1 MCPLPVQP
9 ANTLGPSGKGQTEAV
24 QHSSSAGVLQ
34 DDKSRVPSERLRR
47 AKCQEKLLQPLSFTR
62 RELVRTAREEAKENR
77 VIPKDLYD
85 GCQEKGRQ
93 EPPHLRGGE
102 VVLRYNGCHQIPV
115 KLFIR

>member
-1 MCPLPVQP
+1 M
-9 ANTLGPSGKGQTEAV
+9 
-24 QHSSSAGVLQ
+24 
-34 DDKSRVPSERLRR
+34 
-47 AKCQEKLLQPLSFTR
+47 
-62 RELVRTAREEAKENR
+62 RTAREEAKENR

-102 VVLRYNGCHQIPV
+102 IVLRYNGCHQIPV